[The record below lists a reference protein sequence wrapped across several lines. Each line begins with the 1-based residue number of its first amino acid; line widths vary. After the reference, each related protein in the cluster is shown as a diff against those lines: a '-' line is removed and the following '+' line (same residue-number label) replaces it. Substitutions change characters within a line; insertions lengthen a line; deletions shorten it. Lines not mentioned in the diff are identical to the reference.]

1 MPNVRLINHH
11 VPGLDGF
18 LKGGNLRSPMDLSIS
33 FALEQTIDE
42 LAHAVGMDPVAFRR
56 RNITD
61 PRWLGVLEA
70 VAQAAGWTA
79 RVTHSASTASNGIAR
94 GRGIALGTH
103 IVSRGAAVADVL
115 VDRQTGEIKVTHLYG
130 ALDAG
135 LAVNPALI
143 ENQIEGMLTQAASR
157 AIIEEARFST
167 TNVTSLDWKS
177 YPVLRFADH
186 PEVTPIVVQR
196 LDERST
202 GAGEEVMGAAVGAIA
217 NAVFD
222 AIGVRL
228 RQYPM
233 TPERVRAALKA

>member
-1 MPNVRLINHH
+1 
-11 VPGLDGF
+11 
-18 LKGGNLRSPMDLSIS
+18 
-33 FALEQTIDE
+33 
-42 LAHAVGMDPVAFRR
+42 MDPVAFRL

-61 PRWLGVLEA
+61 PRWRGVMDA
-70 VAQAAGWTA
+70 VVQAAAWA
-79 RVTHSASTASNGIAR
+79 PRIANSVDSATRIKT

-103 IVSRGAAVADVL
+103 IVSRGAAVADII
-115 VDRQTGEIKVTHLYG
+115 VDRETGEIKVTHLYG

-143 ENQIEGMLTQAASR
+143 ENQIEGMLIQAVSR
-157 AIIEEARFST
+157 ALIEEVRFTS

-196 LDERST
+196 LDQPST
-202 GAGEEVMGAAVGAIA
+202 GAGEEVIGAAVGAIA

-228 RQYPM
+228 RRYPM
-233 TPERVRAALKA
+233 TPDRVRAALKA

>member
-1 MPNVRLINHH
+1 M
-11 VPGLDGF
+11 
-18 LKGGNLRSPMDLSIS
+18 RSGWTRV
-33 FALEQTIDE
+33 AL
-42 LAHAVGMDPVAFRR
+42 RR

-79 RVTHSASTASNGIAR
+79 RVTLSASAPGDGIAR

-157 AIIEEARFST
+157 AVSSTMSVLPSVVSVSPLGRATMPSIRTGILARS
-167 TNVTSLDWKS
+167 
-177 YPVLRFADH
+177 
-186 PEVTPIVVQR
+186 
-196 LDERST
+196 
-202 GAGEEVMGAAVGAIA
+202 
-217 NAVFD
+217 
-222 AIGVRL
+222 
-228 RQYPM
+228 
-233 TPERVRAALKA
+233 

>member
-1 MPNVRLINHH
+1 MKTATFPR
-11 VPGLDGF
+11 
-18 LKGGNLRSPMDLSIS
+18 
-33 FALEQTIDE
+33 AL
-42 LAHAVGMDPVAFRR
+42 LAL
-56 RNITD
+56 T
-61 PRWLGVLEA
+61 E
-70 VAQAAGWTA
+70 
-79 RVTHSASTASNGIAR
+79 ASTARIAT

-103 IVSRGAAVADVL
+103 IVSRGAAVADIM
-115 VDRQTGEIKVTHLYG
+115 VDRETGEINVTHLYG

-135 LAVNPALI
+135 LAVTPALT
-143 ENQIEGMLTQAASR
+143 ENQIEGMLIQAASR
-157 AIIEEARFST
+157 ALIEEVRFTS

-196 LDERST
+196 LDEPST

-228 RQYPM
+228 RRYPM
-233 TPERVRAALKA
+233 TPDRVRAALKA